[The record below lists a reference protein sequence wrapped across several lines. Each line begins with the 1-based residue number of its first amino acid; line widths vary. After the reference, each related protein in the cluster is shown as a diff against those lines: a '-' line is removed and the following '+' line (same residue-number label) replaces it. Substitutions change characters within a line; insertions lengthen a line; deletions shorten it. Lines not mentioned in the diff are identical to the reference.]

1 MLFGSGGQT
10 SVPGIGRFNNAS
22 LGYQHAFN
30 QRLTLQFGVDAMK
43 INMIHSTGQAFST
56 SGALRYQASDRV
68 AFKVFGSYA
77 IGNTY
82 GMDTHRYGATM
93 SLDMSERFG
102 MEVGVQRYY
111 DAYRGRWETV
121 PVVIPYYNF
130 DKFKLSLDVGGILY
144 EILRNTVFDN
154 RGGSGGA
161 TIAPP
166 RFQMP
171 PLR

>member
-1 MLFGSGGQT
+1 M
-10 SVPGIGRFNNAS
+10 
-22 LGYQHAFN
+22 
-30 QRLTLQFGVDAMK
+30 
-43 INMIHSTGQAFST
+43 
-56 SGALRYQASDRV
+56 RYQASDRV

-111 DAYRGRWETV
+111 DAYRSRWETV

>member
-1 MLFGSGGQT
+1 MLFGSGEQT

-30 QRLTLQFGVDAMK
+30 QRLTLQLGVDAMK

-130 DKFKLSLDVGGILY
+130 DKFKLGLDVGGILY
-144 EILRNTVFDN
+144 EILRNTVLDN
-154 RGGSGGA
+154 KGGSGRA